1 MKDALDQ
8 ATTPMDCRMEA
19 VMPAVHHRLDANH
32 KVTVD
37 VGRDLGRRI
46 HDLERTIEGG
56 FSCQRELLKDEIEQS
71 IGSLF
76 QNIGRAFQG
85 GIAVPM
91 DVDNVQRA
99 QGIGEEPTSPVQEQ
113 DQGPSNADINDR
125 PPIIT
130 LRPIYGNLMDLY
142 DHWNALGVYKQQDGW
157 SIAELEQKY
166 RWKWRK
172 EWSPADKLRFSR
184 VQRIMEAII
193 KEARNRNPNDPDFN
207 WVVLQWSET
216 LESMGKFSI
225 NKTMNWLISHG
236 KIQTKKSRGKA
247 AGK

>member
-8 ATTPMDCRMEA
+8 ATTPMDCRMEQA

-46 HDLERTIEGG
+46 NDLERTIEGG
-56 FSCQRELLKDEIEQS
+56 FSCQRELLKNEIEQS

-85 GIAVPM
+85 AIAPSM
-91 DVDNVQRA
+91 NVDNVEGV
-99 QGIGEEPTSPVQEQ
+99 QGMEKEPSLQGRENE
-113 DQGPSNADINDR
+113 GPSNAVNTDR
-125 PPIIT
+125 PPMIT
-130 LRPIYGNLMDLY
+130 LRPIYGSLMDLY
-142 DHWNALGVYKQQDGW
+142 DHWNALGAYKQQDGW

-166 RWKWRK
+166 RSKWRK
-172 EWSPADKLRFSR
+172 EWSPADKLRYSR

-193 KEARNRNPNDPDFN
+193 KEARNLNPSDPDIN
-207 WVVLQWSET
+207 WVLLQWSKT
-216 LESMGKFSI
+216 LELMGKFSI